1 MQLGRL
7 VHLVQNRLEEITF
20 PFVQSFP
27 ENLEQDLGLQ
37 LGQPARLFHKVM
49 LISGSLLIT

>member
-49 LISGSLLIT
+49 LISGCLLIT